1 MFQRKPF
8 FRDINSPYLP
18 PPVATMPNSL
28 YQSLQ
33 GKYFVGYADN
43 LTYGNGTSAWAAL
56 INPNNSNVNLHV
68 NVYTIT
74 DFMEPPIDVQVWFN
88 AQLPGNPIS
97 TKHITSSNTAI
108 YPLPRPNV
116 KLMSA
121 SNVTGLPQGGV
132 IASSRRSIPGQT
144 IAEESDGIYIFP
156 PGGSFTIFL
165 TNISGVE
172 TPGMVRVAFGWWEE
186 YICNYY

>member
-1 MFQRKPF
+1 MFQDKPF
-8 FRDINSPYLP
+8 LSYVNRPYLP
-18 PPVATMPNSL
+18 PRVATMPNSL

-43 LTYGNGTSAWAAL
+43 LTYGNGTSTLAAL
-56 INPNNSNVNLHV
+56 INPISSNVNLHV

-74 DFMEPPIDVQVWFN
+74 DLMEPPIEVQVWFN
-88 AQLPGNPIS
+88 AQLPGNPVS

-116 KLMSA
+116 KLLSS
-121 SNVTGLPQGGV
+121 SNVTGLPQGGINV
-132 IASSRRSIPGQT
+132 TSRRSIPGQT
-144 IAEESDGIYIFP
+144 ISEESNGIYIFP

-165 TNISGVE
+165 ANAPRVE
-172 TPGMVRVAFGWWEE
+172 TPGISRVAFGWWEE
-186 YICNYY
+186 HIYY